1 MSVAERKD
9 KYFLD
14 TNIFVYSFDAHAPA
28 KQALARQLIRNALAT
43 QQGAISSQIVQEFL
57 NVALRKFSQPMTVPE
72 AQEYLRT
79 VLTPLCQQFP
89 SLTSYEHA
97 LRIKAETGYS
107 FYDALVVGA
116 AIELDC
122 QILWSED
129 LQHGRSLHGLTI
141 LNPFQEL
148 AAA

>member
-1 MSVAERKD
+1 MTVVEGNE

-14 TNIFVYSFDAHAPA
+14 TNIFVYSFDGGSPA
-28 KQALARQLIRNALAT
+28 KQSLARQLIQNALTT
-43 QQGAISSQIVQEFL
+43 QQGTISTQIVQEFL
-57 NVALRKFSQPMTVPE
+57 NVALRKFTQPMSVSE
-72 AQEYLRT
+72 ARDYMQV
-79 VLTPLCQQFP
+79 VLMPLCQHYP

-97 LRIKAETGYS
+97 LRIKSETGYS
-107 FYDALVVGA
+107 FYDALVVA
-116 AIELDC
+116 AALELDC